1 MSVNSKKMQIL
12 IIDDNLSLLRI
23 FSKVLEIKGFSVVT
37 ETKFKKG
44 LQLLQKNH
52 FQAAFVDAPLDGN
65 DEKQILT
72 TLFDNGLFSKT
83 AIFLFSSIEF
93 DDSELIS
100 WKNNGLY
107 SYLKK
112 PIKRSKIL
120 QELESVNSNFK
131 TNVSTS
137 TPNTQSEYDDEEPT
151 SEQFEKLNQLEKQI
165 QELESKPPSDKQE
178 SIPKEVVD
186 ELSISTS
193 TPNTQSEYDDEEP
206 TSEQFEKLNQLEK
219 QIQELESS
227 RVSESKPIPGK
238 ILLQNVINGLK
249 FSTMQSISDE
259 SSNRY
264 DDISSINVKETI
276 QKEIQKTLSDLSSL
290 KKEIQSFDVEELHH
304 TTTISQTKP
313 KLTKSTQTKRKLK
326 KSTTASA
333 TTQTKRKLK
342 KSTTAS
348 ATTQTKRKLK
358 KSTTQTKRKLKKST
372 TQTKRKLKKSTTA
385 SATTQTK
392 RKLKKSSS
400 KK

>member
-165 QELESKPPSDKQE
+165 QELES
-178 SIPKEVVD
+178 
-186 ELSISTS
+186 
-193 TPNTQSEYDDEEP
+193 
-206 TSEQFEKLNQLEK
+206 
-219 QIQELESS
+219 S

-264 DDISSINVKETI
+264 DDISSISVKETI

-342 KSTTAS
+342 KSTT
-348 ATTQTKRKLK
+348 
-358 KSTTQTKRKLKKST
+358 
-372 TQTKRKLKKSTTA
+372 QTKRKLKKSTTA